1 MNIKDKTI
9 LITGANRSIGRACL
23 RKPRTERA
31 EQSSQGNPTSIGLR
45 NSHDESVR
53 PA

>member
-1 MNIKDKTI
+1 MERPGIAF
-9 LITGANRSIGRACL
+9 LQAMPQCL
-23 RKPRTERA
+23 RLTCKTNDGA
-31 EQSSQGNPTSIGLR
+31 EQSSQGKPTSIGLR